1 MPMGKLFWLLSTHSL
16 FNTSICMKPQKI
28 ITIAL
33 HVLFWLAISYFYYS
47 FSASRLT
54 FYDKNKVFQDVR
66 YHDMRFLIPLWVGNI
81 FKAVL
86 LYGNS
91 EFLMRVFLQKK
102 KYFQFTYYLL
112 GLIVV
117 CYGLE
122 IGVDLLLI
130 KFLPP
135 TMPQD
140 KFPPNYFK
148 NIITMQP
155 ALYLMFIVISFGSRF
170 TQDWVTHENEKQRL
184 QQAKLQTEL
193 KFLKS
198 QINPHFLFNTLN
210 NLYASALSDGS
221 ERTAE
226 GIAKLSKL
234 IRYMLH
240 ESNVD
245 KIALEREVA
254 YIETYI
260 ELQKLRFTG
269 KSQPVDIRFEVN
281 IDDPHCLIAPM
292 LLITFVE
299 NAFKHGI
306 SKQQASL
313 IDIELKV
320 DNQQLHFKV
329 INTINPFA
337 SHQLEENSGL
347 GLKNAQRQL
356 ELLYADSHTLE
367 ATPDGEVFK
376 VNLVVTL

>member
-1 MPMGKLFWLLSTHSL
+1 
-16 FNTSICMKPQKI
+16 MKPQKI
-28 ITIAL
+28 ITITL
-33 HVLFWLAISYFYYS
+33 HALFWLAISYFYYT
-47 FSASRLT
+47 FSSSRLT
-54 FYDKNKVFQDVR
+54 YSDKNSIFHDVR
-66 YHDMRFLIPLWVGNI
+66 YHDMRFLIPLWFGNI
-81 FKAVL
+81 FKAL
-86 LYGNS
+86 LFYGNS
-91 EFLMRVFLQKK
+91 EYLMKVFLQKK
-102 KYFQFTYYLL
+102 QYFKFTYYLL
-112 GLIVV
+112 GLIIM

-122 IGVDLLLI
+122 IGTDFFLVRLI
-130 KFLPP
+130 PP

-140 KFPPNYFK
+140 LYPPNYFQ
-148 NIITMQP
+148 NLVTLQP
-155 ALYLMFIVISFGSRF
+155 ALYLMFVVVSFGARF
-170 TQDWVTHENEKQRL
+170 TQDWVNHESEKQLL

-254 YIETYI
+254 YIQTYI

-269 KSQPVDIRFEVN
+269 KKQAVDISFEVD
-281 IDDPHCLIAPM
+281 IDMPNCLIAPM

-306 SKQQASL
+306 SKQQASR
-313 IDIELKV
+313 IDIGLKV
-320 DNQQLHFKV
+320 VNQTLEFKV
-329 INTINPFA
+329 ENTINPFA
-337 SHQLEENSGL
+337 NNQLEDKSGL

-356 ELLYADSHTLE
+356 ELLYTDRYQLE
-367 ATPDGEVFK
+367 ATPEGELFK
-376 VNLVVTL
+376 VNLVVELL